1 MVDLGTWDRL
11 SKPEQNEYQSL
22 SGGFI
27 KAVLSSNTSDG
38 WDFSQKY
45 RIASDGEYFFLTN
58 GSEPFDGIKSR
69 SIKVIDA
76 LLADAIQNYGR

>member
-1 MVDLGTWDRL
+1 VVDLGTWEHL
-11 SKPEQNEYQSL
+11 SKSEQSEYQSL
-22 SGGFI
+22 SGSFI
-27 KAVLSSNTSDG
+27 KAVLSSDTFDG

-45 RIASDGEYFFLTN
+45 KVVSGGEYFFLTN
-58 GSEPFDGIKSR
+58 NSEAFAGIKSR